1 MFNGIGALS
10 AKLQSQAQATTP
22 QVLME
27 QIFLRD
33 ISLHFTSRWSSSYQN
48 NDSDEVMRA
57 ARLTTHFLWVTAG

>member
-27 QIFLRD
+27 PIFHPGP
-33 ISLHFTSRWSSSYQN
+33 ISTLCKLVVIKLPK

-57 ARLTTHFLWVTAG
+57 ACLTTHFLWVKLD